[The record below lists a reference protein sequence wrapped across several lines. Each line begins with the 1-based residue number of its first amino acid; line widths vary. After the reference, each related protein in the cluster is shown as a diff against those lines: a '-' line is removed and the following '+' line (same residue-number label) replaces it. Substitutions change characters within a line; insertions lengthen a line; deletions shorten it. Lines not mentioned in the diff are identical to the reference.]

1 MQRASS
7 HFDNLRRRTDIASKF
22 PLYLKYDIYIGQV
35 WATGTQDFN
44 PSTQAAVFDVDATF
58 DTDQSHRRMDRSCA
72 TGLCR
77 NAASTYHSADTSR
90 RHHYISGFFYLA
102 PVQIIIGV
110 HSFST

>member
-1 MQRASS
+1 VQRASS

-58 DTDQSHRRMDRSCA
+58 DTDQSHRR
-72 TGLCR
+72 TGGWTVPVRLVCVG
-77 NAASTYHSADTSR
+77 TR
-90 RHHYISGFFYLA
+90 RRRTTPHTLHEVTTTF
-102 PVQIIIGV
+102 QD
-110 HSFST
+110 FSIWLQFKSS